1 MLSMPSGLINM
12 ALMVSTG
19 EWPAQEENS
28 ILSYDERKEYR
39 WLVRLHIFIYSN
51 TLGLALHSDGVNFA

>member
-1 MLSMPSGLINM
+1 M

-39 WLVRLHIFIYSN
+39 WLVRLHIFILLKHFGTSI
-51 TLGLALHSDGVNFA
+51 A